1 MMQKRISIRYTKAC
15 WLINKNLELVL
26 VTERLRV
33 TIVQEDLASGR
44 MKADEIFRIC
54 LNGHRFLLGP
64 FMIAIRAE
72 GSRT

>member
-44 MKADEIFRIC
+44 MKADEIS
-54 LNGHRFLLGP
+54 
-64 FMIAIRAE
+64 E
-72 GSRT
+72 SV